1 MKNVDGWVATVT
13 GAASGMGLAM
23 ATTFARAG
31 MKVMMADI
39 EEARLRSAAANLA
52 AEGHDIGS
60 LRTDVS
66 KLEDNQALAKATV
79 DRFGKVNVFCANAG
93 IGMSNPVWATTM
105 EEWRWTLDVDL
116 WGPIYG
122 VTTFTPL
129 IQDAGEGHLNATA
142 SMAGLLAGA
151 SLGAYNVA
159 KHGVVALMASLARD
173 LMVAKSPITASV
185 LCPGPINTD
194 IIHSDRNRPADV
206 TGAATPAGAAVL
218 VHAHQGAV
226 PRHGP
231 CRGRPDGPR
240 RHSERPVLGVHPPSD
255 ARDRRGPTRPGP
267 HRPGHNQVLT
277 SARAGLGELPH
288 FKPEFDTPPPEI
300 VRWRPGPSLVL
311 LVSRHRRGWTDA
323 HHRRSIPT

>member
-52 AEGHDIGS
+52 AEGHDIAS
-60 LRTDVS
+60 QRTDVS

-93 IGMSNPVWATTM
+93 IGMSNPVWATTL
-105 EEWRWTLDVDL
+105 EEWRWTIDVDL

-129 IQDAGEGHLNATA
+129 IQEAGEGHLNATA

-206 TGAATPAGAAVL
+206 TGTETEAGQRFWSTLTKALSHGMDPAEVGPMVL
-218 VHAHQGAV
+218 DAIQNDRFWVFT
-226 PRHGP
+226 
-231 CRGRPDGPR
+231 
-240 RHSERPVLGVHPPSD
+240 HPPM
-255 ARDRRGPTRPGP
+255 
-267 HRPGHNQVLT
+267 L
-277 SARAGLGELPH
+277 
-288 FKPEFDTPPPEI
+288 EI
-300 VRWRPGPSLVL
+300 VEAQLDRARTD
-311 LVSRHRRGWTDA
+311 RGITKF
-323 HHRRSIPT
+323 